1 MTLDLFLRILP
12 HWAAAFGMTLAVEV
26 PIFVLLAR
34 YTAAKLKV
42 PSCTK
47 RRAALAGA
55 LGSCITHPLLWFVWP
70 FVVRD
75 YTAYIISGELLV
87 AVIESLTFYLAA
99 KPISPKRAAF
109 VAVTANAASFGF
121 GVLVYKVLGIE

>member
-1 MTLDLFLRILP
+1 MTANLFFRILP

-26 PIFVLLAR
+26 PLFVLLAR
-34 YTAAKLKV
+34 YTATKLKV
-42 PSCTK
+42 PSCSV

-70 FVVRD
+70 FAVTD
-75 YTAYIISGELLV
+75 YTAYLISGELIV
-87 AVIESLTFYLAA
+87 AAVESVTFYLAA
-99 KPISPKRAAF
+99 KPISIKRAAF

-121 GVLVYKVLGIE
+121 GMLVYSILGIT